1 MTICLGDNKAHKA
14 INYQFLERL
23 NFVFKDFYEVE
34 IVKSTIEF
42 CEPIILGVCITALGQ
57 VEYVEAVL

>member
-23 NFVFKDFYEVE
+23 NIVFKDFYEVE

-42 CEPIILGVCITALGQ
+42 CEPIILGVCITH
-57 VEYVEAVL
+57 